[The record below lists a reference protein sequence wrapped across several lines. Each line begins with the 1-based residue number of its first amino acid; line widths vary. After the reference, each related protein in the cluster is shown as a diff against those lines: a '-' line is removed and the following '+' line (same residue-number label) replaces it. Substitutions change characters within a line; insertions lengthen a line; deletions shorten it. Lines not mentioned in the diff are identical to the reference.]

1 MNCLLETV
9 ASIWMVSLRSVYGPV
24 PVDEEICVQEGL
36 EGCRASLEQRESD
49 LSESVARLG
58 QEALKRRQFGDMA
71 GARTK
76 LLERRRAGKR
86 LEKLRSSLTLVD
98 AQLDAL
104 RSTELDKELMQTL
117 MASSAAL
124 KRAGVGKGVKEA
136 EDIMSDLETQL
147 RESSELTS
155 VLSGPLIDDGELDLD
170 EELDL
175 LSQDSMKVPAIV
187 NAQSVNAGPV
197 NAGPVNAGPVNAR
210 PVNLQEAQTEPTKRS
225 EDNIPTAPAP
235 RFELVET

>member
-9 ASIWMVSLRSVYGPV
+9 ASVWMVSLRSVYGPV
-24 PVDEEICVQEGL
+24 PVDEDICVQEGL
-36 EGCRASLEQRESD
+36 EGCRANLEQREAD
-49 LSESVARLG
+49 LSMSVTMLG
-58 QEALKRRQFGDMA
+58 QEALRRGKFGDMQ

-76 LLERRRAGKR
+76 LLERRRAQKR

-136 EDIMSDLETQL
+136 EDIMTDLETQL

-155 VLSGPLIDDGELDLD
+155 VLSGPLTDDGDLDLD

-187 NAQSVNAGPV
+187 NAQSVNTQSVDAQSV
-197 NAGPVNAGPVNAR
+197 NAPNNAQSNNGI
-210 PVNLQEAQTEPTKRS
+210 EAQTEPTKRS
-225 EDNIPTAPAP
+225 EYTMPTPPAP
-235 RFELVET
+235 RLELVET